1 MASFQR
7 VPRYEQLYS
16 VEEFV
21 DLKRTMLLCDAR
33 SLPSGLK
40 RNDKR
45 QIAQS
50 LRTLFRNFQESEVAG
65 CQHDPRCGCRPLS
78 SAVGYL
84 AKREKERER
93 ERERE
98 AKSLRAFTATDP
110 RAPCPGRPNRA
121 PEHADRQ
128 GASFQ
133 VPAGTKDA
141 AERTFSAT
149 GALPS
154 VGARRKFDARAH
166 ALYSARHR

>member
-84 AKREKERER
+84 AKRERER
-93 ERERE
+93 ERL
-98 AKSLRAFTATDP
+98 KAFEPSPQLTRGLLVLVARTAHL
-110 RAPCPGRPNRA
+110 NM
-121 PEHADRQ
+121 Q
-128 GASFQ
+128 IVKASFQ

-141 AERTFSAT
+141 AERTFFAT